1 MEPGAASR
9 AYLPDDLVAG
19 ILTRLPA
26 RSVCRFRAVCRSWRA
41 LATERQFVLAHAAR
55 DRAAAVPMN
64 HHHRKVHPPFSPSPR
79 RGGGEPTV
87 MLAFVMIC
95 RRNEPDRSFY
105 LESREDGACKLL
117 GCWDGMMC
125 IDVRR
130 DSPAC
135 RDGIVVVNPISMAYA
150 VVRSPMPDGGE
161 FIAGYAHPDTFAF
174 HLMYCCHNQ
183 GKVIF
188 QVIKAGDSQWREI
201 AADRLAISG
210 IDFDK
215 QGISSVALHGGL
227 HWQLRTNSGQWVMLV
242 YDMVT
247 EKFRSIAAPQCATTW
262 VRGLSVLSGRL
273 CSIVIPESMTTE
285 IWVLE
290 DYHEHRS
297 WHCIRE
303 IDMAASAERINLENF
318 WDSDLRMFLKV
329 DVEQGIEHE
338 VQEII
343 IHHGN
348 KIISQ
353 PCSVYELRRN
363 EAVYNV
369 RHNVWHKSTMCFNGE
384 SIMYKES
391 IGPYQMSF
399 GMKSQFCERKRGALQ
414 FSEGQHVYH
423 LPL

>member
-9 AYLPDDLVAG
+9 AYLPDDLVAD

-64 HHHRKVHPPFSPSPR
+64 HHHR
-79 RGGGEPTV
+79 
-87 MLAFVMIC
+87 
-95 RRNEPDRSFY
+95 
-105 LESREDGACKLL
+105 
-117 GCWDGMMC
+117 
-125 IDVRR
+125 
-130 DSPAC
+130 
-135 RDGIVVVNPISMAYA
+135 DGIVV

-247 EKFRSIAAPQCATTW
+247 EKFRSMAAPQCATTW

-273 CSIVIPESMTTE
+273 CSIVIPESMTAE

-329 DVEQGIEHE
+329 DVKQGIEHE

-391 IGPYQMSF
+391 IVPYQMSF
-399 GMKSQFCERKRGALQ
+399 GMKSQFCERKRGTSQ